1 MKTLRRITL
10 TATIVCLLATCLFG
24 MTAKA
29 DTPGDDTYVI
39 DLVEED
45 QVIVP
50 SVTIL
55 MLSDIKGS
63 PYCVSD
69 GTAYMD
75 FNHDNEFDVL
85 IIESDSD
92 DSFILKRLYGVDKL
106 TENYTYDVELFSEK
120 YKHVMFKFV
129 KDLIAVTGV
138 ELDKAECTLKK
149 GESVTL
155 TATVKPED
163 ASNKNVSWTS
173 SDATVAT
180 VDTNGKVSA
189 VGVGKTTIKVTT
201 KDGGKYAECSVTVP
215 EDPVETISV
224 TGVHLNKNRCTIQK
238 GKSVTLTATVD
249 PGNATNKKLIWTSN
263 KESVAK
269 VDATGKVSAVGVGN
283 TIIRVTTEDG
293 GKFAECDVTVPK
305 EKVKLT
311 AKKKTFKKNT
321 KTKKYDITLKDSKGK
336 AIKNAKIIL
345 KVNKKNYT
353 AKTNSK
359 GKAIFKINQLN
370 KKGKFNATVK
380 FAGNKN
386 YTAASKKVTITV
398 K

>member
-1 MKTLRRITL
+1 MKTLRKITL
-10 TATIVCLLATCLFG
+10 TVTIVCLFATCLFG

-29 DTPGDDTYVI
+29 DTPDNDTYVI
-39 DLVEED
+39 NLLGEEE
-45 QVIVP
+45 
-50 SVTIL
+50 VTVLSEAIIR
-55 MLSDIKGS
+55 LSDLDREL
-63 PYCVSD
+63 YRVVD
-69 GTAYMD
+69 GLAYLD
-75 FNHDNEFDVL
+75 FNHDNELDVA
-85 IIESDSD
+85 IIETGADLSYM
-92 DSFILKRLYGVDKL
+92 LKRLDGANKL
-106 TENYTYDVELFSEK
+106 TENYTYDVELSVGG
-120 YKHVMFKFV
+120 YKHVMFKFI
-129 KDLIAVTGV
+129 KDTIAVTGV
-138 ELDKAECTLKK
+138 ELDKAECSLKK

-155 TATVKPED
+155 TATVKPAD
-163 ASNKNVSWTS
+163 ASNKNLSWTS
-173 SDATVAT
+173 TDSTVAT
-180 VDTNGKVSA
+180 VDANGKVSA
-189 VGVGKTTIKVTT
+189 VGVGKTTIRVTT
-201 KDGGKYAECSVTVP
+201 EDGNKSAECNVTVA
-215 EDPVETISV
+215 EDTVETISV
-224 TGVHLNKNRCTIQK
+224 TGVSLNKNRCTIQK

-336 AIKNAKIIL
+336 AIKNVKIIL

-359 GKAIFKINQLN
+359 GKATFKIKRLN

-386 YTAASKKVTITV
+386 YTSASKKVTITV